1 MIKILIVDD
10 NLEYAIK
17 IMNNINKT
25 NQDIQVYN
33 IVENEK
39 KALNIL
45 NNRNDIDI
53 VILSLN
59 INTEIEFIKLLKDK
73 EKYKKSIIVI
83 SENLYNYNKLCIN
96 DIIFSIIYK
105 NINMNEII
113 KKINELIE
121 LKNKIEVEYT
131 VKERIINEILNLN
144 YDMSNL
150 GTQYLVTAIEY
161 IIINM
166 PNKDFNNLKT
176 DVYPFVAEFN
186 NTSVHNVKNNIVRAT
201 DKMYCQCEIEK
212 LKKYFHYYNDTKPD
226 TRTIIRTVIN
236 KVS

>member
-83 SENLYNYNKLCIN
+83 SENLYNYNKL
-96 DIIFSIIYK
+96 
-105 NINMNEII
+105 
-113 KKINELIE
+113 
-121 LKNKIEVEYT
+121 
-131 VKERIINEILNLN
+131 
-144 YDMSNL
+144 
-150 GTQYLVTAIEY
+150 
-161 IIINM
+161 
-166 PNKDFNNLKT
+166 
-176 DVYPFVAEFN
+176 
-186 NTSVHNVKNNIVRAT
+186 
-201 DKMYCQCEIEK
+201 
-212 LKKYFHYYNDTKPD
+212 
-226 TRTIIRTVIN
+226 
-236 KVS
+236 

>member
-131 VKERIINEILNLN
+131 VKERIIKVFIWH
-144 YDMSNL
+144 
-150 GTQYLVTAIEY
+150 
-161 IIINM
+161 IN
-166 PNKDFNNLKT
+166 
-176 DVYPFVAEFN
+176 
-186 NTSVHNVKNNIVRAT
+186 NNIF
-201 DKMYCQCEIEK
+201 YCC
-212 LKKYFHYYNDTKPD
+212 N
-226 TRTIIRTVIN
+226 
-236 KVS
+236 

>member
-105 NINMNEII
+105 
-113 KKINELIE
+113 K
-121 LKNKIEVEYT
+121 Y
-131 VKERIINEILNLN
+131 
-144 YDMSNL
+144 
-150 GTQYLVTAIEY
+150 QYE
-161 IIINM
+161 
-166 PNKDFNNLKT
+166 
-176 DVYPFVAEFN
+176 
-186 NTSVHNVKNNIVRAT
+186 
-201 DKMYCQCEIEK
+201 
-212 LKKYFHYYNDTKPD
+212 
-226 TRTIIRTVIN
+226 
-236 KVS
+236 

>member
-96 DIIFSIIYK
+96 DIIFSIIT
-105 NINMNEII
+105 
-113 KKINELIE
+113 L
-121 LKNKIEVEYT
+121 
-131 VKERIINEILNLN
+131 
-144 YDMSNL
+144 
-150 GTQYLVTAIEY
+150 
-161 IIINM
+161 
-166 PNKDFNNLKT
+166 
-176 DVYPFVAEFN
+176 
-186 NTSVHNVKNNIVRAT
+186 
-201 DKMYCQCEIEK
+201 
-212 LKKYFHYYNDTKPD
+212 
-226 TRTIIRTVIN
+226 
-236 KVS
+236 

>member
-25 NQDIQVYN
+25 NQDIQDYN

-96 DIIFSIIYK
+96 DIIFSII
-105 NINMNEII
+105 
-113 KKINELIE
+113 
-121 LKNKIEVEYT
+121 T
-131 VKERIINEILNLN
+131 
-144 YDMSNL
+144 
-150 GTQYLVTAIEY
+150 
-161 IIINM
+161 
-166 PNKDFNNLKT
+166 F
-176 DVYPFVAEFN
+176 
-186 NTSVHNVKNNIVRAT
+186 
-201 DKMYCQCEIEK
+201 
-212 LKKYFHYYNDTKPD
+212 
-226 TRTIIRTVIN
+226 
-236 KVS
+236 